1 MAKDI
6 GFHFRGY
13 DDRTFRYHLPHLVTI
28 LKYVKEPYLIVDIG
42 SGLGLFLEA
51 CERNGI
57 TAIGLEGTFTAVKTC
72 SEKGLNALYHY
83 LHHPFPLKSEIAD
96 AVFCNQIMEHLNVI
110 TQTNVLRES
119 YRILKPGGYLFIYSP
134 CKFSKAEQDKEGH
147 INLLT
152 PTILKRKMLEVGFS
166 QVDLSL
172 NYPLPMNKVM
182 AFVFRILFWIIGPID
197 RLSASAH
204 AIGRKI

>member
-1 MAKDI
+1 MAKGID
-6 GFHFRGY
+6 FHFRGY
-13 DDRTFRYHLPHLVTI
+13 EGRTFRYHLPHLITI
-28 LKYVKEPYLIVDIG
+28 LRYVKEPHLIVDIG

-57 TAIGLEGTFTAVKTC
+57 KAIGLEGMLTAVKTC
-72 SEKGLNALYHY
+72 SDKGLNALCHD
-83 LHHPFPLKSEIAD
+83 LQHPFPLEARSAD
-96 AVFCNQIMEHLNVI
+96 VVFCNQVMEHLDDAA
-110 TQTNVLRES
+110 QANVLRES
-119 YRILKPGGYLFIYSP
+119 YRILKPGGYAFIYSP
-134 CKFSKAEQDKEGH
+134 CKFNKAEQDKEGH

-152 PTILKRKMLEVGFS
+152 PTILKRKMSKAGFT

-172 NYPLPMNKVM
+172 NYPLPTNKVM
-182 AFVFRILFWIIGPID
+182 ALLRTVLFRIIPID